1 VDELRRRFQI
11 GDLAP
16 KGLKEWV
23 YDVNAIDLSRFLHIF
38 REEYA
43 TASLFSGP
51 QDQGIPKGKPVQPM
65 QVDSGQNVRD
75 LGRSNIEL
83 SQQFDFAASDTGID
97 VEFASDGDEI
107 LLKDLQ
113 RHDAGARTPVLSNQ
127 FEGASLLRR
136 SGFVVGVD
144 KNIGIEEATGA
155 HEFRFD

>member
-1 VDELRRRFQI
+1 VE
-11 GDLAP
+11 
-16 KGLKEWV
+16 
-23 YDVNAIDLSRFLHIF
+23 
-38 REEYA
+38 
-43 TASLFSGP
+43 
-51 QDQGIPKGKPVQPM
+51 PV

-75 LGRSNIEL
+75 LGRSDIEL
-83 SQQFDFAASDTGID
+83 SQQFDFAASDTRID

-107 LLKDLQ
+107 FLKDLQ